1 MANNSG
7 RARGRPF
14 KPKEPYTQRL
24 RKILEEYPDGSQI
37 LREILQ
43 NSDDAKSSQQIFIL
57 DHNTYSSNKLFE
69 PELVNGYNR
78 TNLKLDRYQGPALLA
93 LNNTIFEERDFQSL
107 LKLADSEKRDQF
119 DKIGVMGVG
128 FNSIYHITDSPSF
141 ITGDKFVILDPHEWY
156 FGGGVQFD
164 FVEDNL
170 QQRYPDQFA
179 PFVIPSIN
187 LSYND
192 SYDGTIFRYPL
203 RTKQDSID
211 SDISKKVYSPNE
223 ILETFYNFYKNERTN
238 CILFLKYIE
247 TITFFELKEGAAEP
261 DFLFTIELTNANE
274 VREQRRLIAENIV
287 PMMNSLTS
295 KQSNKEVVTSYVASF
310 RRQRGISEI
319 PDENSSWLILNYL
332 DDLQETESHFKN
344 KFKKNIADYKFIP
357 NVGLAINLNDLNAV
371 GRLFC
376 FLPLPI
382 STPFSVSVNG
392 YFAPQDCYCQRDKNL
407 VCFIAP
413 IFEQNAKNEEF
424 SKLLKWKTY
433 PEAKMVLKQLESC
446 YDCTSNERPSNLKEV
461 CFAIYEYMNKMYRA
475 GDGVFELLK
484 ESLENIPWI
493 LCGKTFYCAD
503 QIVFK
508 LPHQSKLDSNDFS
521 VVEFPAEYPSKL
533 VSFFKAMGVRDVIGV
548 KDLILIIKD
557 KSMGNLDRELSTNEI
572 KEIIQILE
580 QIATIQQNARKERK
594 PKLQHDSSKTT
605 LLSDE
610 MDDWQGPSI
619 WIYNDAEFSDHDFM
633 ALIKLGVGGKS
644 HDNTKIGRFGIGF
657 NSSFHVTDLPSI
669 VSGKYIA
676 FLDPNAKFLPAK
688 KYRGTRFNFIEME
701 FNKRIPDQCFPYKA
715 LEDCG
720 FIKDCSFTKEFK
732 GTLFRLPLRTHKLA
746 EMSEISNRV
755 IEIKDIL
762 KIFENVQGSK
772 EMLFLRNIE
781 SCSLYHIDK
790 GGQAP
795 QMKWQAQID
804 NMSESIR
811 DIRKSVIVQ
820 EQTYQL
826 EIERTNE
833 DNRKSSEIWLLCNG
847 EQERVKPEFE
857 QFSSEKRLRLSNP
870 PALDGEMFS
879 YLPLSV
885 GTNLG
890 VHLNGNFSL
899 SSARS
904 NILHDFL
911 EADSD
916 DASAN
921 ELYDKNVPI
930 FLSIFE
936 DSDKFLPVELLQDSI
951 HLERLVRIGLKR
963 QINYNTFI
971 ECTQEII
978 LQISNN
984 TGSVRDRAKVLVRYL
999 YEHIDNLRFNNEQW
1013 DNILEIKFVPSEA
1026 KICYTREHQRDD
1038 LERQIE
1044 NLQQHY
1050 SEYEIV
1056 ALLKRIHKGEIKEVV
1071 VTRKLVEWIFE
1082 KNGTQLVVLS
1092 TDVSAKSSEAGKL
1105 AEDLLSIVTAQEDQ
1119 DTSRQNATYPSLFY
1133 ARREIETQTLDG
1145 NSTIDLQSVSRS
1157 SRKEGMNDLLKAY
1170 STNFAAKQM
1179 KFKIKFCSKNDRQQ
1193 SIAVL
1198 SKH

>member
-594 PKLQHDSSKTT
+594 YSEKLDGLLVPSTKNKLNADDAKAKRFSVIIDERPKLQHDSSKTT

-811 DIRKSVIVQ
+811 DIRKS
-820 EQTYQL
+820 
-826 EIERTNE
+826 
-833 DNRKSSEIWLLCNG
+833 
-847 EQERVKPEFE
+847 
-857 QFSSEKRLRLSNP
+857 LSNP

-911 EADSD
+911 EADTTKSVLRKKD
-916 DASAN
+916 HFTKEQESYESYYLDSLVHLLKVADVYGV
-921 ELYDKNVPI
+921 ETLKDEIVPTITDECLRVWNV
-930 FLSIFE
+930 
-936 DSDKFLPVELLQDSI
+936 
-951 HLERLVRIGLKR
+951 
-963 QINYNTFI
+963 
-971 ECTQEII
+971 
-978 LQISNN
+978 
-984 TGSVRDRAKVLVRYL
+984 
-999 YEHIDNLRFNNEQW
+999 
-1013 DNILEIKFVPSEA
+1013 LEIKEWAINCNAS
-1026 KICYTREHQRDD
+1026 Q
-1038 LERQIE
+1038 LIE
-1044 NLQQHY
+1044 SCEKY
-1050 SEYEIV
+1050 IV
-1056 ALLKRIHKGEIKEVV
+1056 LNE
-1071 VTRKLVEWIFE
+1071 KLVLEQNKEDFAI
-1082 KNGTQLVVLS
+1082 
-1092 TDVSAKSSEAGKL
+1092 
-1105 AEDLLSIVTAQEDQ
+1105 AEDE
-1119 DTSRQNATYPSLFY
+1119 N
-1133 ARREIETQTLDG
+1133 
-1145 NSTIDLQSVSRS
+1145 
-1157 SRKEGMNDLLKAY
+1157 
-1170 STNFAAKQM
+1170 
-1179 KFKIKFCSKNDRQQ
+1179 
-1193 SIAVL
+1193 
-1198 SKH
+1198 